1 MSSNPQQLL
10 TNEKTVLTLLDVC
23 GSCITD
29 VMYNFLHDRAIA
41 IHEKTGKGLADAYRE
56 VLIEYVKESASPK
69 FYSLLLNTMHHYVRI
84 STIYQNISYPDCIAL
99 YAGLFV
105 PHMYLPSL
113 TSEQKLNILSMIIGN
128 TVKEFVNE
136 ILREHISCI
145 IDDHQDPINVE
156 ILQDAVLKILIKER
170 NISYDRFIQSQK
182 KPKKVSIR
190 EPQKKS
196 LNKISDAFKRAVAD
210 RAVLKKKNLA
220 LVKKNKQLATQFNE
234 LKTLFL
240 SQLAVQKD
248 QTKLIQEL
256 KNDLQQNA
264 TKVQV
269 SKQNVD
275 SDTIVS
281 PILEPS
287 HANDDIDDMFSIS
300 VQYVDDQ
307 ST

>member
-1 MSSNPQQLL
+1 MSDHPQQLL
-10 TNEKTVLTLLDVC
+10 ANEKTVLTLLDVC

-29 VMYNFLHDRAIA
+29 VMYNFLYDRAIA

-56 VLIEYVKESASPK
+56 VLIEYVNESTTSK

-84 STIYQNISYPDCIAL
+84 STIYQNISYPDCISL

-128 TVKEFVNE
+128 TVKEFVAE
-136 ILREHISCI
+136 ILGEYISCI

-170 NISYDRFIQSQK
+170 NTSYDRFIQSQK
-182 KPKKVSIR
+182 KPKKVSIC

-196 LNKISDAFKRAVAD
+196 LNKISDAFKRAIAD
-210 RAVLKKKNLA
+210 RTMLKKKNMN
-220 LVKKNKQLATQFNE
+220 LVKKNKQLAMQFNE
-234 LKTLFL
+234 LKALFL
-240 SQLAVQKD
+240 NQLSAQKD

-256 KNDLQQNA
+256 KNDLRRNA
-264 TKVQV
+264 NKVQV
-269 SKQNVD
+269 GSQTVPIESNV
-275 SDTIVS
+275 ST
-281 PILEPS
+281 PT
-287 HANDDIDDMFSIS
+287 DDIDDMFSIS

-307 ST
+307 AT